1 MSCIRGISA
10 VSVVQ
15 GFNLN
20 FAKCIELQTDM
31 KVAPHSLS
39 KPYHLLKTIFLFST
53 IKETYQKFLKEF
65 LAKNRTPKKAKIHSN
80 SYLSNI

>member
-39 KPYHLLKTIFLFST
+39 KPYHLLKTIFLFFNDKRNLS
-53 IKETYQKFLKEF
+53 ETFDSEKNTVLKIGHQKSK
-65 LAKNRTPKKAKIHSN
+65 
-80 SYLSNI
+80 